1 MSRYYPSMRK
11 YSWIIAVCLV
21 IGLIGGFVLS
31 KAQPAAYSVNS
42 TLLVYSAPSFGTGTN
57 TQGTSASSTDT
68 LSQSVN
74 DAAEIPTRAVMD
86 FVYQSTPEL
95 KARGFTADDLV
106 VDVTAMNPSTT
117 TSSIL
122 LTATARKP
130 ADAVLL
136 VNSAANGYVAYKT
149 QQAQSQL
156 NSARTNYQ
164 NLYNQYKAQ
173 GDQLEKQ
180 ILSYSNSSDPHI
192 ALLTADRTA
201 VITSMNA
208 VQAQLLQLP
217 ATAKGDVEVVQAA
230 KLTDVTS
237 SSKSSLILAVTAGLG
252 LLVGLLIWLLMLSL
266 DKRLRADDQV
276 PEKLGLSY
284 LGTLSKNSE
293 ILAGSVPTTR
303 LAAQELADI
312 GVNLRLTG
320 ILPGSWRAPQG
331 AVLLVSSAQSVEGK
345 TTVASGL
352 AAAAARGGRSVL
364 VIDGNL
370 RQPTTH
376 LAFGTAPASFGL
388 SDLLRA
394 TGGEN
399 LDAAIQRSNIPSV
412 WVMPGGK
419 GMEDATL
426 LLEQRMPAI
435 LAQLRKKTDWIII
448 DGPPLL
454 SGAEASLLASM
465 SDGVAMVVDARHD
478 KIALLLRAKA
488 VLRSLTH
495 TPVGI
500 ILNQVS
506 QRKRNPYYAVAYAED
521 TASMLSG
528 QKYSSNGYDVTNGR
542 SEQAG
547 AAPSPSTPNQFAT
560 SSLPGR
566 PVPMDLPVMQPN
578 PNPPSPFPSPR
589 RMDITPPQS

>member
-1 MSRYYPSMRK
+1 MK
-11 YSWIIAVCLV
+11 KHSWIIAACLV

-31 KAQPAAYSVNS
+31 KAQPAAYLVNS
-42 TLLVYSAPSFGTGTN
+42 TLLVYSAPTFGTGTN
-57 TQGTSASSTDT
+57 TQGTASSSTDT

-74 DAAEIPTRAVMD
+74 DAAEIPTRSVMN
-86 FVYQSTPEL
+86 FVYQSNPAL
-95 KARGFTADDLV
+95 QAQGFTADDLL
-106 VDVTAMNPSTT
+106 VDVTAMNPSAT

-122 LTATARKP
+122 ITATARKP

-136 VNSAANGYVAYKT
+136 VNAVANGYVAYKT
-149 QQAQSQL
+149 KQAQDQL
-156 NSARTNYQ
+156 DTARANYQ
-164 NLYNQYKAQ
+164 SLYNQYKTQ
-173 GDQLEKQ
+173 SQDLEKQ
-180 ILSYSNSSDPHI
+180 ILSYSNSSGSDI
-192 ALLTADRTA
+192 ALVTADRTA
-201 VITSMNA
+201 VIISMNS
-208 VQAQLLQLP
+208 VQTQLLQLP
-217 ATAKGDVEVVQAA
+217 ATAKGNVEVVQPA

-252 LLVGLLIWLLMLSL
+252 LLVGLLIWLLMLLL

-284 LGTLSKNSE
+284 LGTLSKNNE
-293 ILAGSVPTTR
+293 IQAGSVPTTG
-303 LAAQELADI
+303 LAAQQLADI

-320 ILPGSWRAPQG
+320 VLAGSWHAPQG
-331 AVLLVSSAQSVEGK
+331 AVLLVTSAQPVQGK

-388 SDLLRA
+388 GDLLRA
-394 TGGEN
+394 TGVEN

-506 QRKRNPYYAVAYAED
+506 QRKRKPYYAVAYAED

-542 SEQAG
+542 SD

-566 PVPMDLPVMQPN
+566 PVPMDLPVMQAN